1 MSLQRVYLHILALMV
16 MLSCATGLLLKLSDV
31 YVSEKKHL
39 GFILQHMKI
48 IIDQQHLK
56 HLKDLE
62 SH

>member
-1 MSLQRVYLHILALMV
+1 MV
-16 MLSCATGLLLKLSDV
+16 MLSCATGLLLSDV
-31 YVSEKKHL
+31 YVSDKKHL

>member
-16 MLSCATGLLLKLSDV
+16 MLSCATGLLLSDV
-31 YVSEKKHL
+31 YVSDKKHL